1 VESSRQ
7 RIVGVIP
14 ARYAST
20 RFPGKVLAMLGDRTV
35 LQHVHERALAC
46 TEIDRVIVATDDD
59 RVLREVLAF
68 GGVAVLTSDRHRS
81 GTDRVAEAV
90 EASASDCELVVNIQG
105 DEPFLDPGAVDALA
119 RALRAR
125 PDAIW
130 TAVAPLADPEASTRP
145 SVVKAVVTADGRVLY
160 FSRAPVPYLRDE
172 SCANL
177 RRHHVGIYGFS
188 REVLRKFVGMPPSAL
203 ETAEGLEQ
211 LRALEGGL
219 PIRAVTVAQAF
230 GGIDTQ
236 EDLERA
242 LRRLAGAERKGNG

>member
-1 VESSRQ
+1 MESSRQ

-46 TEIDRVIVATDDD
+46 AELDRVIVATDDD

-90 EASASDCELVVNIQG
+90 EASAPDCELVVNIQG
-105 DEPFLDPGAVDALA
+105 DEPFLDPAAVDALA
-119 RALRAR
+119 RALRAC
-125 PDAIW
+125 PGAIW
-130 TAVAPLADPEASTRP
+130 TAVAPLADAEAARP
-145 SVVKAVVTADGRVLY
+145 SVVKAVVAADGRVLY

-172 SCANL
+172 SCADL

-188 REVLRKFVGMPPSAL
+188 REILRKFVGMPPSAL

-211 LRALEGGL
+211 LRALEGGI
-219 PIRAVTVAQAF
+219 PIRAVTVAPAL

-242 LRRLAGAERKGNG
+242 LRRLAGGAERKGNG